1 MVLFSTGCEKNN
13 VDTEQNTTVE
23 DSGNKDTSETID
35 SEKNDQKQEEQKM
48 QYRGY
53 TIQKVDYGFIIRDS
67 AGLPLVEVE
76 TIAEAQKWIDI
87 EKDGYR
93 DFRELD

>member
-1 MVLFSTGCEKNN
+1 MK
-13 VDTEQNTTVE
+13 Q
-23 DSGNKDTSETID
+23 GNKKPLHID
-35 SEKNDQKQEEQKM
+35 SVNQNGKQGGKKM

-53 TIQKVDYGFIIRDS
+53 TIQEVGYGFIIRDS

-93 DFRELD
+93 DFEELD

>member
-1 MVLFSTGCEKNN
+1 MALYLVIYRQSQTGK
-13 VDTEQNTTVE
+13 
-23 DSGNKDTSETID
+23 
-35 SEKNDQKQEEQKM
+35 QKQEEQKM

-53 TIQKVDYGFIIRDS
+53 TIQEVGYGFIIRDL
-67 AGLPLVEVE
+67 AGVPLVEAE
-76 TIAEAQKWIDI
+76 TVAEAQKWIDI

>member
-1 MVLFSTGCEKNN
+1 MTIAKWPCIWYH
-13 VDTEQNTTVE
+13 VDNPKRE
-23 DSGNKDTSETID
+23 NK
-35 SEKNDQKQEEQKM
+35 KQEEQKM

-53 TIQKVDYGFIIRDS
+53 TIQKVDYGFIIRDL
-67 AGLPLVEVE
+67 AGSPLAEVE

-87 EKDGYR
+87 EKDGYT

>member
-1 MVLFSTGCEKNN
+1 
-13 VDTEQNTTVE
+13 
-23 DSGNKDTSETID
+23 
-35 SEKNDQKQEEQKM
+35 M
-48 QYRGY
+48 QCKGY
-53 TIQKVDYGFIIRDS
+53 TIQEVGYGFIIRDL

-76 TIAEAQKWIDI
+76 IVAEAQKWIDI

>member
-1 MVLFSTGCEKNN
+1 MALYLVTYRQSQKEK
-13 VDTEQNTTVE
+13 
-23 DSGNKDTSETID
+23 
-35 SEKNDQKQEEQKM
+35 QKQEEQKM

-53 TIQKVDYGFIIRDS
+53 TIQEVGYGFVIRDL